1 MFNTSSIS
9 PIFFAFITK
18 NSFFEYSCLNVEF
31 FEPTIHPKVL
41 LISICCELFIIKII
55 EYFVPFQKRN
65 HK

>member
-18 NSFFEYSCLNVEF
+18 NSFFEYSCLKVEF

-41 LISICCELFIIKII
+41 LISICCEPVCTELV
-55 EYFVPFQKRN
+55 EG
-65 HK
+65 